1 MKEAKYESAEDRL
14 FDALREVFALD
25 QFVALEVSRRA
36 ACQIASFVADVA
48 VLSDHEH
55 ASDIAI
61 ERIEEMRFE
70 LSALH
75 EHLVNFRDPAPGR
88 TIQ

>member
-1 MKEAKYESAEDRL
+1 MDEAEYAEERL
-14 FDALREVFALD
+14 FDALRQVFALD
-25 QFVALEVSRRA
+25 QFVALEISRRA

-48 VLSDHEH
+48 VLSDKEH
-55 ASDIAI
+55 VSDFAI

-75 EHLVNFRDPAPGR
+75 EHLHSFKGPTPNRS
-88 TIQ
+88 IQ